1 MRRPTPWW
9 LFLLIGCCSV
19 LAVYCTYV
27 SIHASDVETGLVY
40 AKESLSEYRDALNGT
55 RAFPYQWRL
64 LGVYLVYFGERATGL
79 SPNAVDVVIKTVLMC
94 ASSITLFLF
103 VRLTSSDLVALCSV
117 VLYQLLTV
125 VGFTDGYLIYYTND
139 YLMVAAWFGA
149 VYALKLQHY
158 AAALVLTFIG
168 SWAKETMLLVPILV
182 GLMVWRRRAPFWA
195 LVLAVAAFAV
205 PTAALRWIY
214 QAPLQKWAWWQML
227 FVNVPFLQAT
237 RAELMMTLKNNVKVA
252 LFFNVMWIVA
262 ARAAWRSRDRFE
274 QELAVTSVI
283 YLLLAYPV
291 IYIRELRH
299 FLPLAIVV
307 LPLALGELER
317 RANHLSDSSTSA
329 TATNTNTNG

>member
-1 MRRPTPWW
+1 VRRRTPWW
-9 LFLLIGCCSV
+9 LFLLIACFSG

-27 SIHASDVETGLVY
+27 SIHSADVDTGFVY
-40 AKESLSEYRDALNGT
+40 AKGSLSDYRDALNGT

-79 SPNAVDVVIKTVLMC
+79 NPHMIDVVVKGVLMC
-94 ASSITLFLF
+94 VSSMTLFLF
-103 VRLTSSDLVALCSV
+103 VRLTSSDLAALCAV
-117 VLYQLLTV
+117 ALYQLLTV
-125 VGFTDGYLIYYTND
+125 VGFTSGYSIYYTND
-139 YLMVAAWFGA
+139 YLMMAAWFGA

-158 AAALVLTFIG
+158 TAAVVLTFIG

-182 GLMVWRRRAPFWA
+182 GLMVWRRRAPLWA
-195 LVLAVAAFAV
+195 LVLALAAFAV

-214 QAPLQKWAWWQML
+214 QAPIQQWAWWQML
-227 FVNVPFLQAT
+227 FINVPFLQAS

-262 ARAAWRSRDRFE
+262 ARAAWRSRDPFE